1 MAAGGGWTA
10 PATLTAFAVA
20 AAALARF
27 VMVERRAA
35 RPLVPV
41 DLFRDLAFAAVNFA
55 SFALGFSGYSSLFPF
70 SLFLQQAQGWSA
82 AQAGSG
88 IAPVFVVAATGSLL
102 FGRWAARF
110 GLRRL
115 MIVGYV
121 LLGVAM
127 LGMSSFTEATPYA
140 VIAPLFALLGAGLG
154 LSVPA
159 TGAATMAV
167 APRERSGIASATM
180 NALRQSGMT
189 ISISLL
195 GTVLA
200 TTATASLTTALMN
213 AKVGNAAE
221 LASIAIRRH
230 EMPGGLGIAPDT
242 FHAMLASALARG
254 FSAAAT
260 LAGLFALLAAATL
273 AAAALQA
280 RRTLPGSAFAR
291 KS

>member
-1 MAAGGGWTA
+1 
-10 PATLTAFAVA
+10 
-20 AAALARF
+20 
-27 VMVERRAA
+27 
-35 RPLVPV
+35 
-41 DLFRDLAFAAVNFA
+41 
-55 SFALGFSGYSSLFPF
+55 
-70 SLFLQQAQGWSA
+70 
-82 AQAGSG
+82 
-88 IAPVFVVAATGSLL
+88 
-102 FGRWAARF
+102 
-110 GLRRL
+110 
-115 MIVGYV
+115 
-121 LLGVAM
+121 
-127 LGMSSFTEATPYA
+127 
-140 VIAPLFALLGAGLG
+140 
-154 LSVPA
+154 
-159 TGAATMAV
+159 
-167 APRERSGIASATM
+167 TM